1 MHQFALEV
9 SQLVHGLNT
18 GAEVAEKIA
27 SDAGSRAA
35 QSVVAGGST
44 ELYSVIVKQAQELG
58 VGRSTH
64 QQVVHCVAKVAEAL
78 RKPAPTPEQCH
89 KIAAAVTA
97 DTALTEVLKT
107 DGTEQ
112 EKYAEMQRF
121 GREFFVRLLGDI
133 I

>member
-1 MHQFALEV
+1 MYQFALEV
-9 SQLVHGLNT
+9 SQLVHGLNA

-27 SDAGSRAA
+27 SDEGSQAT

-58 VGRSTH
+58 AGPSRH
-64 QQVVHCVAKVAEAL
+64 RQVVHCIAKLAEAL
-78 RKPAPTPEQCH
+78 GKPTPTPEQCH

-107 DGTEQ
+107 AETGQ